1 MNATRLLSQ
10 RTKILQK
17 IEQLKPMR
25 KGSVTQQ
32 YFPASGKS
40 GSKTRRGPYPLYTC
54 KKKGK
59 TVSKRIRSELGSV
72 YEQQIAQFRRF
83 EELVAE
89 FAEVGERLA
98 DLDAAESG
106 EKKGSRR

>member
-1 MNATRLLSQ
+1 MNATKLLSQ
-10 RTKILQK
+10 RTRILQQ
-17 IEQLKPMR
+17 IEELKPMR

-32 YFPASGKS
+32 YFLASGKD
-40 GSKTRRGPYPLYTC
+40 GGQRRRGPYPLYTC

-59 TVSKRIRSELGSV
+59 TVSKRIRPELRPV

-98 DLDAAESG
+98 DLDAARSG